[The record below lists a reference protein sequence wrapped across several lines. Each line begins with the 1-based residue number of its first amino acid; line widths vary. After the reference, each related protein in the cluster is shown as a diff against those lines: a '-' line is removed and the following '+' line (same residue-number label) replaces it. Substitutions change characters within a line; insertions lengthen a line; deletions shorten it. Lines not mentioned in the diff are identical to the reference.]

1 MAFSTFILSK
11 HLKISYIISISKL
24 LLICDQYFA
33 PSRNLLK
40 YSHWKTVLL
49 FICILFCRM
58 TEELDKL
65 DDDYTAKK
73 VSYDNLPTFKRDMK
87 ERYDQV
93 QKYSSCRCG
102 TFYANI
108 YFRFFLENGDR

>member
-1 MAFSTFILSK
+1 
-11 HLKISYIISISKL
+11 
-24 LLICDQYFA
+24 
-33 PSRNLLK
+33 
-40 YSHWKTVLL
+40 
-49 FICILFCRM
+49 M

-93 QKYSSCRCG
+93 PKIVIWWSLARNLLYSVV
-102 TFYANI
+102 
-108 YFRFFLENGDR
+108 

>member
-1 MAFSTFILSK
+1 
-11 HLKISYIISISKL
+11 
-24 LLICDQYFA
+24 
-33 PSRNLLK
+33 
-40 YSHWKTVLL
+40 
-49 FICILFCRM
+49 M

-93 QKYSSCRCG
+93 RNCISLPQCNVRLSAMLLILMLFGESQCSDKLKQN
-102 TFYANI
+102 T
-108 YFRFFLENGDR
+108 L

>member
-1 MAFSTFILSK
+1 
-11 HLKISYIISISKL
+11 
-24 LLICDQYFA
+24 
-33 PSRNLLK
+33 
-40 YSHWKTVLL
+40 
-49 FICILFCRM
+49 M

-93 QKYSSCRCG
+93 RKI
-102 TFYANI
+102 AV
-108 YFRFFLENGDR
+108 LW